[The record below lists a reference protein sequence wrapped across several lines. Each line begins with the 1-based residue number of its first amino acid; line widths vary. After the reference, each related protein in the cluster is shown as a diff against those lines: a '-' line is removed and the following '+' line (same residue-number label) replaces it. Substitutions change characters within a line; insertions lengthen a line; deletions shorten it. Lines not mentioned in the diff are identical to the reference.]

1 MTSHTD
7 APTITVT
14 GTGSVSGVPDRLHLD
29 VGVEVR
35 RPTAPHAYLR
45 AADAA
50 SRVFDA
56 LDSLAFPSLTRAT
69 RQIGL
74 RADIHWGENQEQKV
88 SGYVASQDLT
98 VTIDNLVSASDVLD
112 AVVHAGG
119 DDARIT
125 SLAFGFSDP
134 ADRAALAQRAAWQD
148 AHDRAQRWAD
158 LAGCALGAVE
168 SVTEEAGAVPRPLL
182 RTMAAES
189 SSMPVAPGEAT
200 VACSVTVS
208 WRIEPAA

>member
-1 MTSHTD
+1 MTSSTD
-7 APTITVT
+7 VPTITVT

-29 VGVEVR
+29 IGVEVR
-35 RPTAPHAYLR
+35 RPTAAHAYLR

-56 LDSLAFPSLTRAT
+56 LDALAFPSLTRAT

-98 VTIDNLVSASDVLD
+98 VTIDDPASASAVLD

-119 DDARIT
+119 DDTRIT
-125 SLAFGFSDP
+125 SLSFGFSDP
-134 ADRAALAQRAAWQD
+134 ADRASLAQDAAWRD
-148 AHDRAQRWAD
+148 ARDRAQRWAD
-158 LAGCALGAVE
+158 LAGCTLGAVE
-168 SVTEEAGAVPRPLL
+168 SIAEDTGAVPHPLM
-182 RTMAAES
+182 RTMMAEDA
-189 SSMPVAPGEAT
+189 SMPVAPGEAA
-200 VACSVTVS
+200 VVCSVTVR
-208 WRIEPAA
+208 WRIEPAG

>member
-1 MTSHTD
+1 MTSSPD
-7 APTITVT
+7 VPTITVT

-56 LDSLAFPSLTRAT
+56 LDALAFPSLTRAT

-98 VTIDNLVSASDVLD
+98 VTIDDLASASAVLD

-134 ADRAALAQRAAWQD
+134 ADRATLAQDAAWRD
-148 AHDRAQRWAD
+148 ARDRAQRWAN
-158 LAGCALGAVE
+158 LAGCTLGGVE
-168 SVTEEAGAVPRPLL
+168 TITEEAGAAPRPGM
-182 RTMAAES
+182 RTMMAED
-189 SSMPVAPGEAT
+189 SSMPVTPGEAA
-200 VACSVTVS
+200 VVCSVTVS
-208 WRIEPAA
+208 WRIEPAE